1 MHGFP
6 IIRRNHFNRIPRTA
20 VEEGAVRTFARALL
34 ATNAKVGIDFDAA
47 EGWVIFVRDP
57 KHAGF
62 DWAVFDAGRGAGA
75 ASAAVGGDGED
86 ARLLLARRFT
96 VAFGHGPMFFY
107 EVVHAAYPLNLLL
120 LAERL

>member
-47 EGWVIFVRDP
+47 EGWMIGIGHP
-57 KHAGF
+57 EHAGF
-62 DWAVFDAGRGAGA
+62 DWAVLDAGGRAGA
-75 ASAAVGGDGED
+75 AGAAVGRDCQD
-86 ARLLLARRFT
+86 ARPLLARGFA
-96 VAFGHGPMFFY
+96 VAF
-107 EVVHAAYPLNLLL
+107 
-120 LAERL
+120 

>member
-47 EGWVIFVRDP
+47 EGWMIFVGHP

-62 DWAVFDAGRGAGA
+62 DWAVFDAGGRAGA
-75 ASAAVGGDGED
+75 TRATVGGDGED
-86 ARLLLARRFT
+86 ARPLLASGFA
-96 VAFGHGPMFFY
+96 VS
-107 EVVHAAYPLNLLL
+107 N
-120 LAERL
+120 